1 MSNFYQK
8 RADALAEQ
16 IQALKTEAEGYATR
30 AEAEERD
37 ITAEERADAD
47 AKLAEAIA
55 LKAEYADATTRA
67 AELADLEDVVV
78 RGGETVM
85 ESPTP
90 RDVPNINTRTDVY
103 DFSDLP
109 SDEHARRQDLNARA
123 FSMIE
128 KSRAFHEDDHK
139 ESATRVL
146 EQTSGTAARQTI
158 LSEHPDYVRGY
169 AKYMCGQS
177 DLMTEDEKGRIREV
191 DELLRGSGYFADADA
206 TRAVIIANVTGKL
219 VPAHLDPSVVLANA
233 GNSNP
238 IRSLARVVP
247 ITTNVWTGVSSAG
260 ITVGWSGVDDQVEV
274 GDDAPTFSNPAV
286 TAHMWDAFVPVTFAT
301 YEDWFGGE
309 GEILMMVADGK
320 DLLEAQTFVTG
331 SGTNQPYGIVTALT
345 GGTSQVDNATNNS
358 FTFDDLLEAK
368 NALGRRYR
376 PNAAWVMNEEYQD
389 RIRRFGTAEGSL
401 YTVSLDASSPDRILG
416 RSVYESGGFTA
427 TLSAAATNYV
437 SVYGAW
443 ENYLIADRVGTIS
456 EFIPNLFATG
466 ANRPSAQRGWLV
478 HGRTGAD
485 SINDGGFV
493 LMANPKTL

>member
-1 MSNFYQK
+1 MEQFIADCLA
-8 RADALAEQ
+8 RMEALAADAEQFNQEEFDQLDEWVTAARAEVDANLARAES
-16 IQALKTEAEGYATR
+16 IDRAREAMTR
-30 AEAEERD
+30 AGSA
-37 ITAEERADAD
+37 
-47 AKLAEAIA
+47 A
-55 LKAEYADATTRA
+55 L
-67 AELADLEDVVV
+67 
-78 RGGETVM
+78 ET
-85 ESPTP
+85 PAP
-90 RDVPNINTRTDVY
+90 REVPNINTKTDVY

-238 IRSLARVVP
+238 IRSLSRVVP

-345 GGTSQVDNATNNS
+345 GTSSQVDNATNNS

-437 SVYGAW
+437 TVYGDW
-443 ENYLIADRVGTIS
+443 SNYLIADRVGTIS

>member
-1 MSNFYQK
+1 MEQFIADCLA
-8 RADALAEQ
+8 RMEALAADAEQFNQEEFDQLDEWVTAARAEVDANLARAES
-16 IQALKTEAEGYATR
+16 IDRAREAMTR
-30 AEAEERD
+30 AGSA
-37 ITAEERADAD
+37 
-47 AKLAEAIA
+47 A
-55 LKAEYADATTRA
+55 L
-67 AELADLEDVVV
+67 
-78 RGGETVM
+78 ET
-85 ESPTP
+85 PAP
-90 RDVPNINTRTDVY
+90 REVPNINTKTDVY

-320 DLLEAQTFVTG
+320 DLLEAQSFVTG